1 MSYFFDFTSF
11 VKLTMFACFLYMLVN
26 KRLGLGQ
33 SLRSVLFCCRLTS
46 TKFNKNS
53 VKCYYRYVKRQVTH
67 HGHYSPVARGWKKGH
82 TPPGG
87 KQSGTC
93 FIWKVWVSTLWKGW
107 LYKNYPITTI
117 QINPLFAEHPENSTL
132 PYQWYFLSKW
142 YTYYHGGIK

>member
-1 MSYFFDFTSF
+1 
-11 VKLTMFACFLYMLVN
+11 MFACFLHMLVN

-87 KQSGTC
+87 RTKRDL
-93 FIWKVWVSTLWKGW
+93 FYLKGMGVYFMERMVVQK
-107 LYKNYPITTI
+107 LSRYN
-117 QINPLFAEHPENSTL
+117 NSD
-132 PYQWYFLSKW
+132 
-142 YTYYHGGIK
+142 